1 MPNAHRRTDPCPHE
15 PAAAAVGPLAPDR
28 GLQTAGEAPAVV
40 TPGAPSAPALTV
52 GAAQAALA
60 DAARELRTVQGR
72 LEQVHAGLPPP
83 ADLDDRLDDRKPYDV
98 ATEVLTTIEGVS
110 RDLLPSAIELLDSAA
125 RVTDADL
132 AQEHRQRVAGRRQSK
147 RTQRL
152 AMREP

>member
-1 MPNAHRRTDPCPHE
+1 MPNAYRRMDPCLPE
-15 PAAAAVGPLAPDR
+15 PVAAAVGPVAADQGR
-28 GLQTAGEAPAVV
+28 ATAGEAPAAV
-40 TPGAPSAPALTV
+40 TRDAPSAPALTV
-52 GAAQAALA
+52 GAAQVALA
-60 DAARELRTVQGR
+60 DAVRELRAVQGR